1 MPQII
6 LISGNDPNH
15 SEMLA
20 KAVATHNQS
29 STLIDITGEAEL
41 RSASNFSCVEELN
54 RRWPDL
60 KQKVAP
66 WLNLL
71 KLEYLLS
78 QQPPLLPGLEDCL
91 RALFLIDQIKENMN
105 NTIILLMPQP
115 AQAQRFLMGIINTP
129 ELIEQIYNPLI
140 IRAEQLK
147 EKLNSL
153 EALFNFKIPQN
164 ISQLMPANLNSKLK
178 EVSELLQDPSKCE
191 CYLHATNEKMAKK
204 DITQFNLCGIQ
215 VKKLWLNYSL
225 TSEELI
231 KINQELSPSTILH
244 ANSSNEFESKKDIW
258 LSEQLASETPVIFT
272 EDQEGNSIASILLP
286 CLDKKQLNVQ
296 RCGNKLQLSIGCL
309 RRTYPLPS
317 LFNELSPCGAR
328 LVDRRLEVRFR

>member
-1 MPQII
+1 MPHLI

-20 KAVATHNQS
+20 KAVATHNQG
-29 STLIDITGEAEL
+29 STLIDITGDAEI
-41 RSASNFSCVEELN
+41 RSKNNFSCVEELN
-54 RRWPDL
+54 HRWPDL

-91 RALFLIDQIKENMN
+91 RALFLVDQLKENIN
-105 NTIILLMPQP
+105 NTVILLLPQP
-115 AQAQRFLMGIINTP
+115 AQAQRFLMGIINAP
-129 ELIEQIYNPLI
+129 ELVEQIYNPLI
-140 IRAEQLK
+140 TRAEQLK

-153 EALFNFKIPQN
+153 EALFNFKVPQN
-164 ISQLMPANLNSKLK
+164 IGQLMPANLSSKLK

-191 CYLHATNEKMAKK
+191 CYLQATNEKLAKK
-204 DITQFNLCGIQ
+204 DVTQFNLCGIQ
-215 VKKLWLNYSL
+215 VKKIWLNYSL
-225 TSEELI
+225 KCEELMET
-231 KINQELSPSTILH
+231 NEELSPIKILH
-244 ANSSNEFESKKDIW
+244 TNNSNEFESKKDMW
-258 LSEQLASETPVIFT
+258 LSAQLGSEAPVIFT
-272 EDQEGNSIASILLP
+272 EDSDGNSIASILLP
-286 CLDKKQLNVQ
+286 YLDKKQINVQ

-328 LVDRRLEVRFR
+328 LVERRLEVRFR

>member
-1 MPQII
+1 MPQLI

-20 KAVATHNQS
+20 KAVATHNQG

-41 RSASNFSCVEELN
+41 RSANNFSCVEELN
-54 RRWPDL
+54 RRWPAM

-71 KLEYLLS
+71 KLEYFLS

-105 NTIILLMPQP
+105 NTIILLLPQP
-115 AQAQRFLMGIINTP
+115 AQAQRFLMGIINAP
-129 ELIEQIYNPLI
+129 ELIEQLYNPLVA
-140 IRAEQLK
+140 RAGQLK
-147 EKLNSL
+147 EKLNNL
-153 EALFNFKIPQN
+153 EAVFNFQIPQN
-164 ISQLMPANLNSKLK
+164 TNQLIPADLSGKLK
-178 EVSELLQDPSKCE
+178 EVSELLQDPSRCE
-191 CYLHATNEKMAKK
+191 CYLYATNEKMAKK
-204 DITQFNLCGIQ
+204 DVTQFNLCGIQ

-225 TSEELI
+225 MSEELI
-231 KINQELSPSTILH
+231 EISQDLSPSKILH
-244 ANSSNEFESKKDIW
+244 ANSANEFESKKDIW
-258 LSEQLASETPVIFT
+258 LSERLGSETPVIYT
-272 EDQEGNSIASILLP
+272 KDSEGNSVASILLP

-296 RCGNKLQLSIGCL
+296 RCGSKLQLSIGCL
-309 RRTYPLPS
+309 RRTYSLPS

>member
-1 MPQII
+1 MPQLI

-20 KAVATHNQS
+20 KAVATHNQG
-29 STLIDITGEAEL
+29 STLIDITGDAEI
-41 RSASNFSCVEELN
+41 RSKNNFSCVEELN
-54 RRWPDL
+54 HRWPDL
-60 KQKVAP
+60 KLKVAP

-91 RALFLIDQIKENMN
+91 RALFLIDQLKENIN
-105 NTIILLMPQP
+105 NAVILLLPQP
-115 AQAQRFLMGIINTP
+115 AQAQRFLMGIINAP
-129 ELIEQIYNPLI
+129 ELVEQIYNPLI
-140 IRAEQLK
+140 TRAEQLK

-153 EALFNFKIPQN
+153 EALFNFKVPQN
-164 ISQLMPANLNSKLK
+164 IGQLMPANLSSKLK

-191 CYLHATNEKMAKK
+191 CYIFATNKKMAKK
-204 DITQFNLCGIQ
+204 DVTQFNLCGIQ
-215 VKKLWLNYSL
+215 VKKIWLNYSL
-225 TSEELI
+225 VCEELMET
-231 KINQELSPSTILH
+231 NEELSPIKILH
-244 ANSSNEFESKKDIW
+244 TNNSNEFESKKDMW
-258 LSEQLASETPVIFT
+258 LSEQLGSETPVIFT
-272 EDQEGNSIASILLP
+272 EDSDGNSIASILLP

-328 LVDRRLEVRFR
+328 LVERRLEVRFR

>member
-1 MPQII
+1 
-6 LISGNDPNH
+6 
-15 SEMLA
+15 MLA
-20 KAVATHNQS
+20 KAVATHNQG
-29 STLIDITGEAEL
+29 STLIDITGDAEI
-41 RSASNFSCVEELN
+41 RSKNNFSCVEELN
-54 RRWPDL
+54 HRWPDL

-91 RALFLIDQIKENMN
+91 RALFLVDQLKENIN
-105 NTIILLMPQP
+105 NTVILLLPQP
-115 AQAQRFLMGIINTP
+115 AQAQRFLMGIINAP
-129 ELIEQIYNPLI
+129 ELVEQIYNPLI
-140 IRAEQLK
+140 TRAEQLK

-153 EALFNFKIPQN
+153 EALFNFKVPQN
-164 ISQLMPANLNSKLK
+164 IGQLMPANLSSKLK

-191 CYLHATNEKMAKK
+191 CYLQATNEKLAKK
-204 DITQFNLCGIQ
+204 DVTQFNLCGIQ
-215 VKKLWLNYSL
+215 VKKIWLNYSL
-225 TSEELI
+225 KCEELMET
-231 KINQELSPSTILH
+231 NEELSPIKILH
-244 ANSSNEFESKKDIW
+244 TNNSNEFESKKDMW
-258 LSEQLASETPVIFT
+258 LSEQLGSETPVIFT
-272 EDQEGNSIASILLP
+272 EDSDGNSIASILLP

-328 LVDRRLEVRFR
+328 LVERRLEVRFR

>member
-1 MPQII
+1 
-6 LISGNDPNH
+6 
-15 SEMLA
+15 MLA
-20 KAVATHNQS
+20 KAVATHNQG
-29 STLIDITGEAEL
+29 STLIDITGDAEI
-41 RSASNFSCVEELN
+41 RSKNNFSCVEELN
-54 RRWPDL
+54 HRWPDL

-91 RALFLIDQIKENMN
+91 RALFLVDQLKENIN
-105 NTIILLMPQP
+105 NTVILLLPQP
-115 AQAQRFLMGIINTP
+115 AQAQRFLMGIINAP
-129 ELIEQIYNPLI
+129 ELVEQIYNPLI
-140 IRAEQLK
+140 TRAEQLK

-153 EALFNFKIPQN
+153 EALFNFKVPQN
-164 ISQLMPANLNSKLK
+164 IGQLMPANLSSKLK

-191 CYLHATNEKMAKK
+191 CYLQATNEKLAKK
-204 DITQFNLCGIQ
+204 DVTQFNLCGIQ
-215 VKKLWLNYSL
+215 VKKIWLNYSL
-225 TSEELI
+225 KCEELMET
-231 KINQELSPSTILH
+231 NEELSPIKILH
-244 ANSSNEFESKKDIW
+244 TNNSNEFESKKDMW
-258 LSEQLASETPVIFT
+258 LSAQLGSEAPVIFT
-272 EDQEGNSIASILLP
+272 EDSDGNSIASILLP

-328 LVDRRLEVRFR
+328 LVERRLEVRFR